1 MADLKRILR
10 PERWLD
16 LKLLLGLLICLPMLV
31 APLPAATL
39 AVLYP
44 EAPPPYKQVFDQ
56 IVDGID
62 ERHADRLIRY
72 PLETRYNRE
81 QVLSQLDRDQVDMVI
96 TLGRRGYSLINDIN
110 GHYPFV
116 SGALPLTPNGTL
128 SGVSLITDPDNLLSQ
143 LKVLSPATKRVF
155 VLYTTKSRWMVEL
168 AKVSA
173 KKKGLELW
181 AYEVDTLSDAVRK
194 YEEILGGARHG
205 TDAIWL
211 PLDKVTAN
219 ETVILPMLLREAW
232 DRRLVMFSS
241 KPSHVKRGSLFS
253 IYPNNQQSGVRLA
266 EMVKELFS
274 GKAVPGVEPSRSL
287 NLGVN
292 LRTAVHLGLEY
303 SPALTRSFYRTFPQ
317 P

>member
-1 MADLKRILR
+1 MADLKRILQ

-16 LKLLLGLLICLPMLV
+16 LKLWFGL
-31 APLPAATL
+31 PLCWLMFVTPLSAATL

-44 EAPPPYKQVFDQ
+44 DAPPPYKQVFDQ

-62 ERHADRLIRY
+62 VRHADRLIRY

-81 QVLSQLDRDQVDMVI
+81 RVLSQLDRDQVDMVI
-96 TLGRRGYSLINDIN
+96 TLGRRGYSLINDLD

-143 LKVLSPATKRVF
+143 LPSLSPATRRVF
-155 VLYTTKSRWMVEL
+155 VLYTDKSRWMVEL
-168 AKVSA
+168 VKISA
-173 KKKGLELW
+173 KKKGLEVW
-181 AYEVDTLSDAVRK
+181 ADKVGTLADAVKK
-194 YEEILGGARHG
+194 YEEILRNVNAK

-219 ETVILPMLLREAW
+219 ESVIFPMLLREAW
-232 DRRLVMFSS
+232 DRRLVLFSS
-241 KPSHVKRGSLFS
+241 KPSHVKRGALFS
-253 IYPNNQQSGVRLA
+253 IYPNNQQSGERLA
-266 EMVKELFS
+266 EMVKELSS
-274 GKAVPGVEPSRSL
+274 GKTVPGVEPSRSL
-287 NLGVN
+287 NVGVN

-303 SPALTRSFYRTFPQ
+303 SPTLTRSFYRTFPQ